1 MRHNIS
7 KRWLRGGDCL
17 RHLDTLKSLANMT
30 STVHV
35 LIGTHDLLRLTD
47 LNAQL
52 ARRSV
57 TLHFPRYHAEQPDD
71 LKEFQKI
78 LRTFQRH
85 LPLSVEP
92 DLESHWEY
100 FYEQSLG
107 CTGILKTFLN
117 KAYGTALEQAEP
129 TLTSRLW
136 ERHAQPPLKLK
147 NMLAEITLGEKALKE
162 QESEAHRDSLRSMLG
177 LSVDARFGEKGGQ
190 DERGAAPLKS
200 RERRVGQRQP
210 KRDVIGKEGDQ

>member
-1 MRHNIS
+1 
-7 KRWLRGGDCL
+7 
-17 RHLDTLKSLANMT
+17 MT

-107 CTGILKTFLN
+107 CTGILKTLLN
-117 KAYGTALEQAEP
+117 KAYGAALEQAEP

-162 QESEAHRDSLRSMLG
+162 QESEAHRDSLRSLLG
-177 LSVDARFGEKGGQ
+177 LSVDVGFGGKGEQ
-190 DERGAAPLKS
+190 DEGGAAPPKS
-200 RERRVGQRQP
+200 SERRVGQRQP